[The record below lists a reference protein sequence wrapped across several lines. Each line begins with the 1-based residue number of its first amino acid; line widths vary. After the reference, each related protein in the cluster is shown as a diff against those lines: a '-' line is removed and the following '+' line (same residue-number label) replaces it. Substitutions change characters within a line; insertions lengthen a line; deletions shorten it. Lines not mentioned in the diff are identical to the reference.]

1 MKRDVKKHLLKDNE
15 IWKTEWNLEENILN
29 EYSILV
35 YYTNWNEEDEIQRF
49 VPKKYISTYTFK
61 IKENK
66 HYY

>member
-15 IWKTEWNLEENILN
+15 IWKTEWIKYIGILC
-29 EYSILV
+29 
-35 YYTNWNEEDEIQRF
+35 TNWIEEDEIQRF

-66 HYY
+66 HYYY